1 MRWAGF
7 LGCLLLIASYGFQGS
22 FQIGIQVPLRF
33 DSEEKSEKVLR
44 IATFNVALSAQQPN
58 GLKHRLRSTSDF
70 QLQNIAAILQKI
82 RPSIVLLNEFDF
94 DESGE
99 SVGLLQSNYLQRPQ
113 HELKPISYPY
123 VYVSPSNTGIPSG
136 FDLDRDGKLDSPGD
150 ALGFGNFPGQYAFVL
165 LSQFELERE
174 KIRTFQKFL
183 WRDLPGAL
191 LPDHPDRLG
200 QGDWYSKNE
209 LDILRLSSKNHVD
222 VPVSVYGHRLHLL
235 LSHPTPPIFD
245 GPENRNGRRNHDE
258 IRLWSDYLSGEEH
271 ANYLIDDAGKSGGL
285 HPEDLFVVLG
295 DLNADPVD
303 GDSYNQ
309 AIRQLL
315 EHARVH
321 PAVWLDDRVPRSEGG
336 KFQKPRNPPH
346 SGDPAEDTAA
356 WGLRVDYVLPAR
368 ELEILRSGVFWP
380 NHDETEATWLK
391 PSSDHRLVWVDLKL
405 P

>member
-1 MRWAGF
+1 MRWVGF

-22 FQIGIQVPLRF
+22 FQIGLQVPLRF
-33 DSEEKSEKVLR
+33 DSEEKSEKFLR

-58 GLKHRLRSTSDF
+58 GLKHQLRSTSDL

-123 VYVSPSNTGIPSG
+123 VYVAPSNTGMPSG

-150 ALGFGNFPGQYAFVL
+150 ALGFGNFPGQDAFVL

-183 WRDLPGAL
+183 WRDLPVLCYRSPRPAGT
-191 LPDHPDRLG
+191 RN
-200 QGDWYSKNE
+200 WYSKDE
-209 LDILRLSSKNHVD
+209 LAILRLSSKNHVD
-222 VPVSVYGHRLHLL
+222 VPVSVHGHRLHLL
-235 LSHPTPPIFD
+235 LSHPTPPVFD

-285 HPEDLFVVLG
+285 HPRICLLF
-295 DLNADPVD
+295 
-303 GDSYNQ
+303 
-309 AIRQLL
+309 
-315 EHARVH
+315 
-321 PAVWLDDRVPRSEGG
+321 
-336 KFQKPRNPPH
+336 
-346 SGDPAEDTAA
+346 
-356 WGLRVDYVLPAR
+356 
-368 ELEILRSGVFWP
+368 
-380 NHDETEATWLK
+380 
-391 PSSDHRLVWVDLKL
+391 
-405 P
+405 

>member
-1 MRWAGF
+1 M
-7 LGCLLLIASYGFQGS
+7 
-22 FQIGIQVPLRF
+22 
-33 DSEEKSEKVLR
+33 
-44 IATFNVALSAQQPN
+44 
-58 GLKHRLRSTSDF
+58 
-70 QLQNIAAILQKI
+70 
-82 RPSIVLLNEFDF
+82 
-94 DESGE
+94 
-99 SVGLLQSNYLQRPQ
+99 
-113 HELKPISYPY
+113 KPISYPY
-123 VYVSPSNTGIPSG
+123 VYVAPSNTGIPSG

-200 QGDWYSKNE
+200 QGDWYSKDE
-209 LDILRLSSKNHVD
+209 LAILRLSSKNHVD
-222 VPVSVYGHRLHLL
+222 VPVSVHGHRLHLL
-235 LSHPTPPIFD
+235 LSHPTPPVFD

-285 HPEDLFVVLG
+285 RPEDLFVVLG

-315 EHARVH
+315 EHVRIH

-380 NHDETEATWLK
+380 NPDETEATWLK

>member
-22 FQIGIQVPLRF
+22 FQIGLQVPLRF

-44 IATFNVALSAQQPN
+44 IATFNVALSARQPN
-58 GLKHRLRSTSDF
+58 GLKQRLRSTSDL

-99 SVGLLQSNYLQRPQ
+99 SVGLLQSNYLQRSQ
-113 HELKPISYPY
+113 HELKPISYPH
-123 VYVSPSNTGIPSG
+123 VYVAPSNTGIQSG
-136 FDLDRDGKLDSPGD
+136 FDLDRDGKLNSPGD

-165 LSQFELERE
+165 LSQYKLERE

-200 QGDWYSKNE
+200 QGDWYSKDE

-222 VPVSVYGHRLHLL
+222 VPVSIHGHRLHLL
-235 LSHPTPPIFD
+235 LSHPTPPVFD

-258 IRLWSDYLSGEEH
+258 IRLWSDYLSGGKH
-271 ANYLIDDAGKSGGL
+271 TNYLIDDAGKSGGL
-285 HPEDLFVVLG
+285 HSEDLFVVLG

-303 GDSYNQ
+303 GDS
-309 AIRQLL
+309 
-315 EHARVH
+315 
-321 PAVWLDDRVPRSEGG
+321 
-336 KFQKPRNPPH
+336 
-346 SGDPAEDTAA
+346 
-356 WGLRVDYVLPAR
+356 
-368 ELEILRSGVFWP
+368 
-380 NHDETEATWLK
+380 
-391 PSSDHRLVWVDLKL
+391 
-405 P
+405 